1 MDTIRETYLAR
12 LTQEFNSMANLVL
25 RQAQILKLQLAG
37 DTHQELIDEI
47 QLNETTI
54 DSMEVKLRDDI
65 VNSIVL
71 YAPRAGDL
79 RRIISYYDT
88 VVDLERIA
96 DTIDSISRRMHYL
109 NKQNSIYPE
118 YKDNALRLFEL
129 ADSMLQNALFAFL
142 WADNAMAR
150 SVIRSDEELDK
161 IHHLSHKRLFEQ
173 QKQDEVHPHWLADIL
188 DLGRILYGM
197 ERIGDGATNIA
208 EAVIFLSE
216 GRDIR
221 HKGI

>member
-12 LTQEFNSMANLVL
+12 LKQEFNNMANQVL
-25 RQAQILKLQLAG
+25 RQAQILKLQLSG
-37 DTHQELIDEI
+37 DTSQELIDEI
-47 QLNETTI
+47 GLNEKSI
-54 DSMEVKLRDDI
+54 DSLEVKLRDDI
-65 VNSIVL
+65 INIIVL
-71 YAPRAGDL
+71 YSPRAGDL

-96 DTIDSISRRMHYL
+96 DIIDSISRRMHYL
-109 NKQNSIYPE
+109 NKQNSIYPD
-118 YKDNALRLFEL
+118 YKENALQVFDL
-129 ADSMLQNALFAFL
+129 ADGMLQNAIFAFI

-150 SVIRSDEELDK
+150 SLIAKDEELDK
-161 IHHLSHKRLFEQ
+161 VHRLSHKKLFEHQ
-173 QKQDEVHPHWLADIL
+173 QEEGVHPHWLADIL

-216 GRDIR
+216 GKDIR
-221 HKGI
+221 HKLT

>member
-12 LTQEFNSMANLVL
+12 LTQEFNTMANLVL

-37 DTHQELIDEI
+37 DTSQALIDEM
-47 QLNETTI
+47 QNNETSI
-54 DSMEVKLRDDI
+54 DTMEVKLRDDI

-71 YAPRAGDL
+71 YTPRAGDL

-96 DTIDSISRRMHYL
+96 DTLDSISRRMHYL
-109 NKQNSIYPE
+109 NKQNSVYPDYKE
-118 YKDNALRLFEL
+118 YAVGLFEL
-129 ADSMLQNALFAFL
+129 ADNMLQNAVFAFL
-142 WADNAMAR
+142 WADNTMAR
-150 SVIRSDEELDK
+150 SVINSDEELDK
-161 IHHLSHKRLFEQ
+161 IHRLSHKKLFEHE
-173 QKQDEVHPHWLADIL
+173 KTDSSHPHWLADIL

-216 GRDIR
+216 GKDIR
-221 HKGI
+221 HKEI

>member
-12 LTQEFNSMANLVL
+12 LTQEFNTMSNLVL
-25 RQAQILKLQLAG
+25 RQAQILKLQLVG
-37 DTHQELIDEI
+37 DTTQALVDEMQQNEISIDG
-47 QLNETTI
+47 
-54 DSMEVKLRDDI
+54 MEVKLRDDI

-118 YKDNALRLFEL
+118 YQENAVLLFDL
-129 ADSMLQNALFAFL
+129 ADSLLQNAVFAFL

-150 SVIRSDEELDK
+150 SVISRDEELDK
-161 IHHLSHKRLFEQ
+161 IHHASHKKLFEQ
-173 QKQDEVHPHWLADIL
+173 QKQDEKHPHWLADIL

-221 HKGI
+221 HKDI

>member
-12 LTQEFNSMANLVL
+12 LTQEFNTMANLVL

-37 DTHQELIDEI
+37 DTAQALTDEM
-47 QLNETTI
+47 QKNENSI

-65 VNSIVL
+65 INSIVL

-109 NKQNSIYPE
+109 NKQNSIYPDYQE
-118 YKDNALRLFEL
+118 NAVRLFDL
-129 ADSMLQNALFAFL
+129 ADSMLQNAVFAFL

-150 SVIRSDEELDK
+150 SVISSDEELDK
-161 IHHLSHKRLFEQ
+161 IHHLSHKNLFEQ
-173 QKQDEVHPHWLADIL
+173 QKQEEKHPHWRADIL

-221 HKGI
+221 HKEI